1 MTFSVIRHCVTVS
14 KQLLG
19 GVKTVVRGPRE
30 IAEGLIDRKVTDGLL
45 DTLVPVLET
54 VVGLSVGVMKLG
66 VTNRAVLSS
75 EIETEMA
82 SGSHSVLA
90 PSRDLLFGQ

>member
-1 MTFSVIRHCVTVS
+1 
-14 KQLLG
+14 LG

-66 VTNRAVLSS
+66 VTNRAVTSTN
-75 EIETEMA
+75 IC
-82 SGSHSVLA
+82 SGNFKMNVARQKWREAIRLA
-90 PSRDLLFGQ
+90 EHHGN